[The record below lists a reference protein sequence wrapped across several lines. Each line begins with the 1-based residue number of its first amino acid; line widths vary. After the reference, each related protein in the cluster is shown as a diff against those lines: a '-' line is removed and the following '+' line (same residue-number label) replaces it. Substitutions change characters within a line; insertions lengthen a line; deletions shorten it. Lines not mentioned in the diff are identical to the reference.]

1 LGTVSTIIARVLI
14 EILQRSGVPSEQ
26 AQSAFASEASVLADP
41 EARVPAA
48 RIIEFFA
55 VVEELTGDPFFG
67 LHAAEMLGKGDL
79 RLLELTVSAA
89 PNLRGALER
98 VARYYGLI
106 HERTD
111 LTLTVEGDL
120 AVFAHRKEGFP
131 KPLPR
136 HEPEMLLAAIVIH
149 ARRLTGVALPLRAVH
164 FAHPRPPDISEH
176 ERVFGKALVFGAS
189 VDALLLDAADLERPL
204 LTADPA
210 LREVLERYA
219 ALEVSKLAVP
229 DRFLTDVRECVARS
243 LSGGEPTLESTAAA
257 MKISTRTL
265 QRRLQEFATSHQEV
279 IDDVRKQLALGQL
292 AREGMAISEVAYLLG
307 FSDVSTFHRAFK
319 RWTGST
325 PGEFRKQ
332 LVL

>member
-1 LGTVSTIIARVLI
+1 VSTVIARVLI
-14 EILQRSGVPSEQ
+14 EILQRRGVPSATAQ
-26 AQSAFASEASVLADP
+26 AAFACAADVIADL

-48 RIIEFFA
+48 RVLEFFA
-55 VVEELTGDPFFG
+55 AVEGLTGDPFFG

-111 LTLTVEGDL
+111 LTLAIEGEL

-136 HEPEMLLAAIVIH
+136 HEPEMLLAAIVVH

-164 FAHPRPPDISEH
+164 FAHPRPADISEH
-176 ERVFGKALVFGAS
+176 ERIFGKALVFEAPG
-189 VDALLLDAADLERPL
+189 DALLLDAADLERPL
-204 LTADPA
+204 LTADAA

-219 ALEVSKLAVP
+219 ALEVSRLAVP
-229 DRFLTDVRECVARS
+229 DRFLTDVRGSIARG
-243 LSGGEPTLESTAAA
+243 LSGGEPALDATAAA
-257 MKISTRTL
+257 LKISTRTL
-265 QRRLQEFATSHQEV
+265 QRRLQEHGTSHQEV
-279 IDDVRKQLALGQL
+279 IDDVRKQLALSQL
-292 AREGMAISEVAYLLG
+292 ARETMAISEVAYLLG
-307 FSDVSTFHRAFK
+307 FSEVSTFHRAFK
-319 RWTGST
+319 RWTGNT
-325 PGEFRKQ
+325 PGEYRK
-332 LVL
+332 LLAR